1 LGTCW
6 LTSLATKNS
15 YPLFWL
21 LTFFC
26 LVNNSGWEYG
36 CILMCWNKLKYRSK
50 SHHIIKIISQN
61 VGWWLNST
69 SFQSKLIIHRWLT
82 LFFLEYILFTL
93 SSTSEICWIKFNVSQ
108 KVEIK
113 THIGSQFHQD
123 YEIKFDFHL
132 WLKSILI
139 SQNTNLLTLSS
150 TTTKC
155 WMKLDCS
162 FYQDKTLLD
171 ETHIGLHFI
180 NKWKSLKSNP
190 MTHIHTIEKKFNNTF
205 NDY

>member
-113 THIGSQFHQD
+113 THIGSQFH
-123 YEIKFDFHL
+123 
-132 WLKSILI
+132 
-139 SQNTNLLTLSS
+139 
-150 TTTKC
+150 
-155 WMKLDCS
+155 
-162 FYQDKTLLD
+162 
-171 ETHIGLHFI
+171 
-180 NKWKSLKSNP
+180 
-190 MTHIHTIEKKFNNTF
+190 
-205 NDY
+205 